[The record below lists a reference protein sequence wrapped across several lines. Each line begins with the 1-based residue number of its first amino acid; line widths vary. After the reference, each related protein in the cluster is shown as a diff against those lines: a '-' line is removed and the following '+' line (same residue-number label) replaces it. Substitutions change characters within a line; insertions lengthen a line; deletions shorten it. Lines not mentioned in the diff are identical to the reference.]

1 MQQNAFYKQNSSVY
15 DPEKKIECSWQSKI
29 QDVPSKL

>member
-1 MQQNAFYKQNSSVY
+1 MQQNAFCKQNSSVY
-15 DPEKKIECSWQSKI
+15 DPGKIERSWQRKI